1 MTELELEILRLST
14 KLEGLIHITRT
25 ALLLLQAAIV
35 GREVD
40 PDQVSDLLQA
50 LDELTA
56 D

>member
-1 MTELELEILRLST
+1 VTELELEVLRLST
-14 KLEGLIHITRT
+14 KLQGLIEITRT

-40 PDQVSDLLQA
+40 PQQVNDLIQA
-50 LDELTA
+50 IDELTA